1 MSVVRPPND
10 ISRLDARRRQ
20 ARRRRYLARLDLGL
34 GLLVAT
40 MAILLSSGLAV
51 VALAAVV
58 VLAIC
63 VTSTL
68 LERRAGRP

>member
-1 MSVVRPPND
+1 
-10 ISRLDARRRQ
+10 
-20 ARRRRYLARLDLGL
+20 LDLGL
-34 GLLVAT
+34 GLLVAI